1 MNWRQRTFGVGVL
14 RKNDELMV
22 KEGANIARRSAVAN
36 VQLVQD
42 RTKASQLVFRPFENR
57 IADLRRGRIRQ
68 NALGQMELVRS

>member
-14 RKNDELMV
+14 RKNHELMV